1 MCCKFKD
8 ILCAELAAV
17 CYTAA
22 TLMLICTFVLVV
34 TYVGL
39 IWFSALRSVMEVHK
53 LGKFPLHNRK
63 TGPIVSHAY
72 IYLNCKLIII

>member
-1 MCCKFKD
+1 MYCKFKD
-8 ILCAELAAV
+8 NLCAELAAV

-22 TLMLICTFVLVV
+22 TRMLIRTSVWAV

-39 IWFSALRSVMEVHK
+39 IRFGVLRSVMEIRT

-63 TGPIVSHAY
+63 TGQILSYVF
-72 IYLNCKLIII
+72 I